1 MLNINKAILD
11 QLSELEVKALLE
23 GLNDEDMRTKPAILS
38 VVRKFMN
45 DNALLTQ
52 PEEVKKVEVK
62 VREEEIPDFMQMN

>member
-1 MLNINKAILD
+1 MLD

-23 GLNDEDMRTKPAILS
+23 GLTNEDMRTKPAFLA

-52 PEEVKKVEVK
+52 PEEVKKVAVK